1 MIAVGPGKTSK
12 KGQLIPVD
20 VKPGDEVILVDF
32 GGTKIDL
39 ENEGTFHLYQ
49 DTEILAKLQK

>member
-1 MIAVGPGKTSK
+1 MIAVGPGKTNK
-12 KGQLIPVD
+12 KGELIPVD

-49 DTEILAKLQK
+49 DTEILAKLQN